1 MTEVFQPKIQFLFE
15 PDAQL
20 DANIIVIGNPE
31 TETNLNLLPEFL
43 KEFEACKLF
52 AFDIETFASSKESWQ
67 ALWWYKNHIR
77 LMQIGVESGLVL
89 IIDLGGWKEYPL
101 RQSIL
106 ENEVIRGILDTLGDK
121 LFDNSVAVL
130 GAGLKFDLTTVR
142 EKFGFIGRQC
152 RDVLLLSRVIWAGVG
167 VLKAGKGEKRSERC
181 TLPHS
186 LKGVAERFGFEVDK
200 TQQVSA
206 WGWQMSNAQLNYAAQ
221 DVRVLFPIFLK
232 MRSMILEQGLVKTAF
247 IECNALSVFVN
258 MEYFGMPVDLN
269 KAKDTLNQ
277 YRARQ
282 KELEEIIESEFPGV
296 SYTSNPQMLVVFQAR
311 WPEANLESISKD
323 AIGGI
328 DHPVIKAFL
337 EVKPLNTDIAYIE
350 GVIKN
355 SFRGS
360 IRCNFNQL
368 AGSGSGR
375 SSCSQNITVKRKQYV
390 IGSQLQNPSK
400 NFRHIFTSED
410 PEMGLGIYDSSG
422 SHMRIATQYCRDPL
436 LVKIFTD
443 DFDGHS
449 ILASDIA
456 KMCGDDFS
464 PEYIMG
470 LKAKKDLQDE
480 GKYELTEQEQK
491 DVKKALKTYR
501 NLAKTLLYSC
511 VPMDVKALT
520 KTGWASYEE
529 LNVGDEILAYNPET
543 ERNEWTPCLN
553 KFYYE
558 SAPVHQWMVGKGK
571 VFRSTPNHRWF
582 GKRRVRRPT
591 SCETSFTYYKD
602 FWFETKDKST
612 ECIIINSAKAES
624 GPGSTLDRFI
634 HKNLEDDYWTQLVLD
649 MSEPERWAWFSAN
662 IATDG
667 YIDKFNVCKFTQDVT
682 KQPGLFYAMQ
692 LCGYLLGYN
701 PVVYPGSELTKCKV
715 LNFSPRHSTTLQ
727 QCKETI
733 LPDQPVWCVETKFG
747 TWVTK
752 CEDYISITGNS
763 LNGSGVS
770 TMLTAIHKVGMSW
783 ADEEDAKKIRDLF
796 YSRYPELIK
805 LIKSTPKKATK
816 YSFDFSDFNDVNE
829 RKTIGDD
836 WGLVKALGGRHVYMK
851 KMEGLYGR
859 QVPFNDAVSALWL
872 ATEADGM
879 KKLMYEIQNKFWE
892 TPEWRSNIVHMA
904 HDEIIFVYYKK
915 YTKEIAEFVVSKMN
929 EVFSEYVDVIPALDG
944 ATLNNPTIGMKTS
957 WDEK

>member
-1 MTEVFQPKIQFLFE
+1 MTQVFQPKLDVLFE

-20 DANIIVIGNPE
+20 DHNIIVIGNPE

-101 RQSIL
+101 RDSIL
-106 ENEVIRGILDTLGDK
+106 ENQTIKDILDMLGDK

-206 WGWQMSNAQLNYAAQ
+206 WGWQMSNAQLNYAAS
-221 DVRVLFPIFLK
+221 DVRILFPIFLK
-232 MRSMILEQGLVKTAF
+232 MRALILEQGLVKTAF

-269 KAKDTLNQ
+269 KANETLTQ
-277 YRARQ
+277 YKARQ
-282 KELEEIIESEFPGV
+282 KELEAIIEAEFPGV
-296 SYTSNPQMLVVFQAR
+296 SYTSNPQMLAAFQAR

-375 SSCSQNITVKRKQYV
+375 SSCTQNISVKRKQHV

-422 SHMRIATQYCRDPL
+422 SHMRIATQYCKDPL

-501 NLAKTLLYSC
+501 NLAKTLLYS
-511 VPMDVKALT
+511 
-520 KTGWASYEE
+520 
-529 LNVGDEILAYNPET
+529 
-543 ERNEWTPCLN
+543 
-553 KFYYE
+553 
-558 SAPVHQWMVGKGK
+558 
-571 VFRSTPNHRWF
+571 
-582 GKRRVRRPT
+582 
-591 SCETSFTYYKD
+591 
-602 FWFETKDKST
+602 
-612 ECIIINSAKAES
+612 
-624 GPGSTLDRFI
+624 
-634 HKNLEDDYWTQLVLD
+634 
-649 MSEPERWAWFSAN
+649 
-662 IATDG
+662 
-667 YIDKFNVCKFTQDVT
+667 
-682 KQPGLFYAMQ
+682 
-692 LCGYLLGYN
+692 
-701 PVVYPGSELTKCKV
+701 
-715 LNFSPRHSTTLQ
+715 
-727 QCKETI
+727 
-733 LPDQPVWCVETKFG
+733 
-747 TWVTK
+747 
-752 CEDYISITGNS
+752 S
-763 LNGSGVS
+763 LNGSGVA

-816 YSFDFSDFNDVNE
+816 YSFDFSRFKDVNGHNS
-829 RKTIGDD
+829 IGSD

-851 KMEGLYGR
+851 KMEGTYGK

-879 KKLMYEIQNKFWE
+879 KKLMYEVQNKFWE

-904 HDEIIFVYYKK
+904 HDEILFTYYKK
-915 YTKEIAEFVVSKMN
+915 YTKEIAEFVVGKMN